1 MSPSLPKEIEHIENL
16 AHRFSDKIKLRNLAQ
31 IEHQA
36 QSMPLYAVE
45 IGCTSANAPC
55 LILTGAIHGVE
66 RIGSQIILVYLKSLL
81 KRASWDK
88 RLADTLD
95 NLKILAVPVVNPWGV
110 ALKRRS
116 NHNGVDLMRN
126 SPIESQNPPYHLHA
140 GQSFS
145 DKLPWYRGNPLQ
157 MEKELQ
163 AIDAYIN
170 GHIQS
175 SRTCILLDL
184 HSGFG
189 TRDRLWFPFAQNH
202 NPPQHLA
209 YYYMLYHVFR
219 KSYPHYELYQFEP
232 QWHQYTTHGDFWDWQ
247 VMKNQDNGKHCFL
260 PLTLELGSWLWVKK
274 NPLQLLQFNQLFH
287 PIKPHRVKRVQR
299 RHSTLLDY
307 FIQVLD
313 SDLVVQLS
321 PSEKQ
326 KYQRQ
331 ALKLWFQ

>member
-36 QSMPLYAVE
+36 HSMPLYAVE

-126 SPIESQNPPYHLHA
+126 SPLKVKTHLITFTQDRA
-140 GQSFS
+140 LVINCLGT
-145 DKLPWYRGNPLQ
+145 
-157 MEKELQ
+157 E
-163 AIDAYIN
+163 AI
-170 GHIQS
+170 
-175 SRTCILLDL
+175 
-184 HSGFG
+184 
-189 TRDRLWFPFAQNH
+189 
-202 NPPQHLA
+202 
-209 YYYMLYHVFR
+209 
-219 KSYPHYELYQFEP
+219 
-232 QWHQYTTHGDFWDWQ
+232 
-247 VMKNQDNGKHCFL
+247 HCK
-260 PLTLELGSWLWVKK
+260 W
-274 NPLQLLQFNQLFH
+274 
-287 PIKPHRVKRVQR
+287 KRNSKR
-299 RHSTLLDY
+299 
-307 FIQVLD
+307 
-313 SDLVVQLS
+313 
-321 PSEKQ
+321 
-326 KYQRQ
+326 
-331 ALKLWFQ
+331 

>member
-1 MSPSLPKEIEHIENL
+1 MRILMDISSLPEPVSCSI
-16 AHRFSDKIKLRNLAQ
+16 
-31 IEHQA
+31 
-36 QSMPLYAVE
+36 YTAVSVLE
-45 IGCTSANAPC
+45 IGFGSP
-55 LILTGAIHGVE
+55 LL
-66 RIGSQIILVYLKSLL
+66 RIIIL
-81 KRASWDK
+81 
-88 RLADTLD
+88 
-95 NLKILAVPVVNPWGV
+95 
-110 ALKRRS
+110 
-116 NHNGVDLMRN
+116 HNI
-126 SPIESQNPPYHLHA
+126 SPITTCFIMYSV
-140 GQSFS
+140 
-145 DKLPWYRGNPLQ
+145 RVT
-157 MEKELQ
+157 
-163 AIDAYIN
+163 
-170 GHIQS
+170 HIM
-175 SRTCILLDL
+175 R
-184 HSGFG
+184 
-189 TRDRLWFPFAQNH
+189 
-202 NPPQHLA
+202 
-209 YYYMLYHVFR
+209 
-219 KSYPHYELYQFEP
+219 LYQFEP